1 MHTQGGWLIRQLLV
15 SVVFLFGLLSPHL
28 KPAAHDFLNLKSL
41 STSDSISLLNRFQDV
56 SFKTVFQPQ
65 PTKSDPLNNIL
76 HGFVEKPTLSVLMH
90 TSLWSGRVKGEGEI
104 ADSRPSGPGT
114 PDSGTSLQYR
124 LIRFGLTGV
133 QARFTYGVSYRV
145 AGEGFAVLQDQAFK
159 EIWSEWNMGV
169 VRVRTALTEHW
180 DNVDKDPRRPRI
192 SGTQE
197 KATLA
202 IASQAWPEMTITYAR
217 NSAWSSFEPIGVEPQ
232 RNLTDSVE
240 AALSYARP
248 KWQARLFS
256 IYSVSSDRLRV
267 EGETIGIT
275 HAVSGSY
282 RANHVTIAP
291 TLSMRADQQRW
302 SGARLETPSASL
314 SLTYVPSTAFKM
326 AAFGSYSRTRS
337 SAGLVDSSMS
347 TLTSVF
353 TWVYCHTPKLR
364 TTVSIDATYTALLD
378 GVQPFRST
386 EDLSGLVRLQLAGL

>member
-1 MHTQGGWLIRQLLV
+1 MQGDWLIRQLCAY
-15 SVVFLFGLLSPHL
+15 VVFLFSLLSPHL
-28 KPAAHDFLNLKSL
+28 KPAAHDFLNLKTL
-41 STSDSISLLNRFQDV
+41 STSDSISLLNRFQDI
-56 SFKTVFQPQ
+56 SLKTVFQPQ
-65 PTKSDPLNNIL
+65 PFTSDPLNNMFY
-76 HGFVEKPTLSVLMH
+76 GVVEKPTLSVLMH

-124 LIRFGLTGV
+124 LIRFGLTG
-133 QARFTYGVSYRV
+133 AHGRFTYGASYRV
-145 AGEGFAVLQDQAFK
+145 AGEGYAVLKDQAFK
-159 EIWSEWNMGV
+159 EIWSEWNKGV

-197 KATLA
+197 RATLA
-202 IASQAWPEMTITYAR
+202 VAPRAWPEMTVTYAR
-217 NSAWSSFEPIGVEPQ
+217 NSSWSSLEPVGVSPQ

-256 IYSVSSDRLRV
+256 IYSVNSDRLRID
-267 EGETIGIT
+267 GETIGIT
-275 HAVSGSY
+275 HAVSGSFQTSN
-282 RANHVTIAP
+282 RVTIAP

-314 SLTYVPSTAFKM
+314 SLSYAPSTAFKM
-326 AAFGSYSRTRS
+326 AAFGSYSKTRS
-337 SAGLVDSSMS
+337 SDGLVDSSIS

-353 TWVYCHTPKLR
+353 SWIYCHTPRLR
-364 TTVSIDATYTALLD
+364 TTISIDTTYTAWLD
-378 GVQPFRST
+378 NVQPFQST